1 MKKLLT
7 SSKISARAVFKVLS
21 IPRYFFITLLSGFV
35 LLGLLIWLF
44 SFQTLFYVLS
54 VPFLSVNQKLSYFF
68 SGYTNSFLYFFRDP
82 IVFTRD
88 IFVILAAINIS
99 LFIFVRRSSQNSE
112 QKMRGGTSGLMVG
125 LVASGCIACGT
136 SIIAPLLASVGATA
150 SASASQ
156 SIGAV
161 GNIIGIILTL
171 YSVHGFGKRTAYE
184 LARK

>member
-1 MKKLLT
+1 MKQLI
-7 SSKISARAVFKVLS
+7 SIKIGARAIFKVLS
-21 IPRYFFITLLSGFV
+21 MPRYFFIAILSGFV
-35 LLGLLIWLF
+35 LLGLLVWLF

-54 VPFLSVNQKLSYFF
+54 VPFLSANEKLGYFF

-88 IFVILAAINIS
+88 LFVVLAAINIS
-99 LFIFVRRSSQNSE
+99 LFIFIRRSKQNNQ
-112 QKMRGGTSGLMVG
+112 QKLHGGAGGLFVG
-125 LVASGCIACGT
+125 LVAAGCITCGT

-150 SASASQ
+150 SASASRN
-156 SIGAV
+156 IGAI

-171 YSVHGFGKRTAYE
+171 YSVHGFGKRAAYE